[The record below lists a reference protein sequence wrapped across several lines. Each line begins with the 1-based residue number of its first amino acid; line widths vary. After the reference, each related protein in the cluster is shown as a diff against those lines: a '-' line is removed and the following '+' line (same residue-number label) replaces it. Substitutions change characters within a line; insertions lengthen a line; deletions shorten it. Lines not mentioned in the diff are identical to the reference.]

1 MTLIRS
7 LLFNIVVFAWT
18 FLVLVLYIPLV
29 IAPRA
34 TLLSAI
40 RLWVCSVFRL
50 QRLILGL
57 DFEFRG
63 TDNLPDGPCIV
74 ASAHQSAWDT
84 IAFYAVWNDP
94 GFVLKHELYRIP
106 MFGLYARR
114 LDMIAIDRA
123 GGAAAA
129 RQMLRDVRNRF
140 QSGQPVVIFP
150 GGTRSAPGDI
160 VPLKSGVTALYR
172 RSNVP
177 VVPVSLNSGY
187 FWGRR
192 SFTKKSGKIVAE
204 FHEPIQPG
212 LGAVEFADLLA
223 ARIDGG
229 NKRLLD
235 EARNTYP

>member
-7 LLFNIVVFAWT
+7 LLFNIAAFAWT

-84 IAFYAVWNDP
+84 IAFYAVWSDP

-129 RQMLRDVRNRF
+129 QQMLRDVRNRF

-160 VPLKSGVTALYR
+160 VPLKSGVTVLYR

-192 SFTKKSGKIVAE
+192 SFTKKPGKIVVE

-223 ARIDGG
+223 GRIDGG

-235 EARNTYP
+235 EARNNYP